1 MHGGPPASSFSFG
14 LSARRLAW
22 LDRRQT
28 LLANNIAN
36 ANTPGYKARD
46 LVPFANLL
54 NQAQFAVSPRR
65 THVNDLPPLPDAQNF
80 VQRAT
85 DESAIDGND
94 VSLDSQLES
103 VAATE
108 SAQQA
113 ATGIT
118 TTFVALYRTAL
129 GR

>member
-1 MHGGPPASSFSFG
+1 MNSDPSATSFSFG
-14 LSARRLAW
+14 LAARRLAW

-46 LVPFANLL
+46 LIPFADML
-54 NQAQFAVSPRR
+54 NRAQFAVVPLR
-65 THVNDLPPLPDAQNF
+65 THGNDLPPLPDARNF
-80 VQRAT
+80 VQLAAN
-85 DESAIDGND
+85 ESAIDGND
-94 VSLDSQLES
+94 VSLDTQLEA

-108 SAQQA
+108 TAQQA

-118 TTFVALYRTAL
+118 TTFVTLYRTAL